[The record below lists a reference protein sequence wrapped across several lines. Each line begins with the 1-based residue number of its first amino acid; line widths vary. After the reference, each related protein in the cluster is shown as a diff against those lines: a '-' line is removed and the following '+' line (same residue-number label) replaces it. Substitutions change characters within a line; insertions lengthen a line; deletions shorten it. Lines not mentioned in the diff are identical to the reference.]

1 MRKQKIPSPGN
12 NLHMDIR
19 WNASPINT
27 TWPFECKPMG
37 GAQSS
42 TSRRLISVSACTLFK
57 TRDRKGSDQVFA
69 KARSSS
75 QRSSLVAGT
84 SSGAPLPGYGHE
96 QCSWQLKTSGSL
108 SAWFPGTSRTGN
120 QLQSNA
126 LANATISSISFFFA
140 PWFFSRQ
147 MHSFEASCH
156 FSSPESYSCHH
167 GR

>member
-1 MRKQKIPSPGN
+1 MLENNSGKKNIKDREILRKQKIPSPGN

-69 KARSSS
+69 KARNSSH
-75 QRSSLVAGT
+75 RSLLVAGT

-120 QLQSNA
+120 QVQNNA
-126 LANATISSISFFFA
+126 LANATIFILFFF
-140 PWFFSRQ
+140 FFSFAADA
-147 MHSFEASCH
+147 HL
-156 FSSPESYSCHH
+156 
-167 GR
+167 